1 MKGDDFLTKKDK
13 GKITK
18 EIEIFIRDNQDLTA
32 TEISALTGVN
42 VSKIYYYVKKNDLKL
57 NKKKTSVEKYL
68 ETLK

>member
-1 MKGDDFLTKKDK
+1 MTKKDK

-32 TEISALTGVN
+32 TEISVLTGVS
-42 VSKIYYYVKKNDLKL
+42 VSKIYYHVKKNNLKL

>member
-1 MKGDDFLTKKDK
+1 MKKKDK

>member
-1 MKGDDFLTKKDK
+1 MTKKDK

-32 TEISALTGVN
+32 TEISALTGVS
-42 VSKIYYYVKKNDLKL
+42 VSKIYYYVKKNNLKL

-68 ETLK
+68 EALK

>member
-1 MKGDDFLTKKDK
+1 MTKKDK

-32 TEISALTGVN
+32 TEISALTGVS
-42 VSKIYYYVKKNDLKL
+42 VSKIYYYVKKNNLKL

>member
-1 MKGDDFLTKKDK
+1 MTKKDK

-18 EIEIFIRDNQDLTA
+18 EIENFIRDNQDLTA

>member
-1 MKGDDFLTKKDK
+1 MTKKDK